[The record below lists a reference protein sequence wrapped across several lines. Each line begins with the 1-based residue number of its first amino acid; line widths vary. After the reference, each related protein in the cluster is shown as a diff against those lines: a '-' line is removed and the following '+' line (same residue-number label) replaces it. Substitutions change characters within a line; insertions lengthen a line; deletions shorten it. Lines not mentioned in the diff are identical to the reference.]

1 VVLKNDKRQ
10 TINRKRLVKLGNF
23 LFRNRNGIFPL
34 FYLMLF
40 VPSPEVFSNPVVAM
54 IIGFSVTII
63 GQLVRV
69 VTIGLVYI
77 IRGGKD
83 RRVYAED
90 LVTTGIF
97 AHCRNPLYVGNIL
110 ILVGLGIASNSL
122 LFMAVFTPLFLFFWQ
137 AIVLAEENYLRNKF
151 GQQYDEYCRSVNR
164 WLINFKGL
172 GETLN
177 SMEFKWRRVIIRE
190 YNSTY
195 IWMTGAV
202 LIVMKHF
209 YVHDDQFDFKKTLP
223 VFITILVVLLLLYLF
238 ARYLKKS
245 KKIVSD

>member
-1 VVLKNDKRQ
+1 M
-10 TINRKRLVKLGNF
+10 VKLGNF

-40 VPSPEVFSNPVVAM
+40 VPSWEVFTGPVTAM
-54 IIGFSVTII
+54 LIGVSVTIL
-63 GQLVRV
+63 GQLIRII
-69 VTIGLVYI
+69 TIGLVYI

-97 AHCRNPLYVGNIL
+97 NHCRNPLYVGNIL

-151 GQQYDEYCRSVNR
+151 GEQYNEYCKRVNR
-164 WLINFKGL
+164 WLINFNGIGK
-172 GETLN
+172 TLR
-177 SMEFKWRRVIIRE
+177 SMQFKWKRVIIRE
-190 YNSTY
+190 YNATY

-209 YVHDDQFDFKKTLP
+209 YFHKDQFDLRQDLP
-223 VFITILVVLLLLYLF
+223 IFISILILLLLLYLF

>member
-1 VVLKNDKRQ
+1 
-10 TINRKRLVKLGNF
+10 
-23 LFRNRNGIFPL
+23 
-34 FYLMLF
+34 MLF
-40 VPSPEVFSNPVVAM
+40 IPSREVFPNPVTAM
-54 IIGFSVTII
+54 VIGFSVTIG
-63 GQLVRV
+63 GQLIRV
-69 VTIGLVYI
+69 ITIGLVYI

-137 AIVLAEENYLRNKF
+137 AIIMAEENYLRGKF
-151 GQQYDEYCRSVNR
+151 GEQYNAYCKKVDR

-172 GETLN
+172 GKTMR
-177 SMEFKWRRVIIRE
+177 SMQFKWKRVLIRE
-190 YNSTY
+190 YNATY

-209 YVHDDQFDFKKTLP
+209 YLHEDQFSFQDNLTL
-223 VFITILVVLLLLYLF
+223 FIAILAGLMLLYF
-238 ARYLKKS
+238 VARYLKKS
-245 KKIVSD
+245 GIITSD

>member
-1 VVLKNDKRQ
+1 M
-10 TINRKRLVKLGNF
+10 IKLGNF

-40 VPSPEVFSNPVVAM
+40 IPSFIPGIDWEVFSNPMIAM
-54 IIGFSVTII
+54 IIGFTVTII
-63 GQLVRV
+63 GQLIRII
-69 VTIGLVYI
+69 TIGLVYI

-83 RRVYAED
+83 RRAYAED

-97 AHCRNPLYVGNIL
+97 SHCRNPLYVGNIL

-151 GQQYDEYCRSVNR
+151 GEQYNAYCKRVNR
-164 WLINFKGL
+164 WLINFNGL
-172 GETLN
+172 RKTLG
-177 SMEFKWRRVIIRE
+177 SMEFKWKRVIIRE

-209 YVHDDQFDFKKTLP
+209 YLHKEQFDFTKNLP
-223 VFITILVVLLLLYLF
+223 VFISILVGLLILYLF

-245 KKIVSD
+245 RKLVSD

>member
-1 VVLKNDKRQ
+1 M
-10 TINRKRLVKLGNF
+10 VKLGNF

-40 VPSPEVFSNPVVAM
+40 VPSREVFPDPVTAM
-54 IIGFSVTII
+54 VIGFSVTII
-63 GQLVRV
+63 GQLIRV
-69 VTIGLVYI
+69 ITIGLVYI

-122 LFMAVFTPLFLFFWQ
+122 LFMAVFTPIFLFFWQ
-137 AIVLAEENYLRNKF
+137 AIVLAEENYLRRKF
-151 GQQYDEYCRSVNR
+151 GEQYNEYCKRVDR

-172 GETLN
+172 GSTLR
-177 SMEFKWRRVIIRE
+177 SMQFKWKRVIIRE
-190 YNSTY
+190 YNATY
-195 IWMTGAV
+195 LWMTGAV

-209 YVHDDQFDFKKTLP
+209 YFHEERFDLHKNLA
-223 VFITILVVLLLLYLF
+223 VFISILVGLSILYLV

-245 KKIVSD
+245 RILASD

>member
-1 VVLKNDKRQ
+1 MVR
-10 TINRKRLVKLGNF
+10 LGNF

-40 VPSPEVFSNPVVAM
+40 VPSFEVFPNPVTAM

-63 GQLVRV
+63 GQLIRV
-69 VTIGLVYI
+69 MTIGLVYI

-90 LVTTGIF
+90 LVVTGIF

-122 LFMAVFTPLFLFFWQ
+122 LFMAVFTPVFLFFWQ

-151 GQQYDEYCRSVNR
+151 GEQYNEYCKKVNR

-172 GETLN
+172 GKTLS
-177 SMEFKWRRVIIRE
+177 SMEFKWKRVIIRE

-209 YVHDDQFDFKKTLP
+209 YFHKEQFNFYKNFPT
-223 VFITILVVLLLLYLF
+223 FISILIGLLILYLF

-245 KKIVSD
+245 RKLVSD

>member
-1 VVLKNDKRQ
+1 
-10 TINRKRLVKLGNF
+10 LVKLGNF

-40 VPSPEVFSNPVVAM
+40 VPSWEVFPNPVTAM
-54 IIGFSVTII
+54 IIGFSVTIT
-63 GQLVRV
+63 GQLIRII
-69 VTIGLVYI
+69 TIGLVYI

-97 AHCRNPLYVGNIL
+97 SHCRNPLYVGNIL

-122 LFMAVFTPLFLFFWQ
+122 LFMTVFTPLFLFFWQ

-151 GQQYDEYCRSVNR
+151 GEQYNDYCKRVNR
-164 WLINFKGL
+164 WLINFNGIGK
-172 GETLN
+172 TLR
-177 SMEFKWRRVIIRE
+177 SMQFKWKRVIIRE
-190 YNSTY
+190 YNATY

-209 YVHDDQFDFKKTLP
+209 YFHDSQFDFRKNLP
-223 VFITILVVLLLLYLF
+223 VFISILVLLLLLYLF

-245 KKIVSD
+245 RKLVSD

>member
-1 VVLKNDKRQ
+1 M
-10 TINRKRLVKLGNF
+10 VKLGNF

-40 VPSPEVFSNPVVAM
+40 VPSWEVFPNPVTAM
-54 IIGFSVTII
+54 IIGFSVTIT
-63 GQLVRV
+63 GQLIRII
-69 VTIGLVYI
+69 TIGLVYI

-97 AHCRNPLYVGNIL
+97 SHCRNPLYVGNIL

-122 LFMAVFTPLFLFFWQ
+122 LFMVVFTPLFLFFWQ

-151 GQQYDEYCRSVNR
+151 GEQYNDYCKRVNR
-164 WLINFKGL
+164 WLINFNGIGK
-172 GETLN
+172 TLR
-177 SMEFKWRRVIIRE
+177 SMHFKWKRVIIRE
-190 YNSTY
+190 YNATY

-209 YVHDDQFDFKKTLP
+209 YFHDSQFDFRKNLP
-223 VFITILVVLLLLYLF
+223 VFISILVLLLLLYLF

-245 KKIVSD
+245 RILVSD

>member
-1 VVLKNDKRQ
+1 M
-10 TINRKRLVKLGNF
+10 IKLGNF
-23 LFRNRNGIFPL
+23 LFRNRNGIFPI

-40 VPSPEVFSNPVVAM
+40 VPSREVFTNPVTAM

-63 GQLVRV
+63 GQLIRII
-69 VTIGLVYI
+69 TIGLVYI

-97 AHCRNPLYVGNIL
+97 SHCRNPLYVGNIL

-151 GQQYDEYCRSVNR
+151 GEQYNDYCKRVNR
-164 WLINFKGL
+164 WLINPNGL
-172 GETLN
+172 GTTLG
-177 SMEFKWRRVIIRE
+177 SMQFKWKRVIIRE

-209 YVHDDQFDFKKTLP
+209 YFHDHRFDFKKNLP
-223 VFITILVVLLLLYLF
+223 MFISILVLFLLLYLF

-245 KKIVSD
+245 RKLVSD

>member
-1 VVLKNDKRQ
+1 M
-10 TINRKRLVKLGNF
+10 VKLGNF

-40 VPSPEVFSNPVVAM
+40 VPSWEVFTDPVTAM

-63 GQLVRV
+63 GQLIRII
-69 VTIGLVYI
+69 TIGLVYI

-122 LFMAVFTPLFLFFWQ
+122 LFMAVFTPLFLLFWQ

-151 GQQYDEYCRSVNR
+151 GEQYNVYCKRVNR
-164 WLINFKGL
+164 WLINFKGIGKTL
-172 GETLN
+172 G
-177 SMEFKWRRVIIRE
+177 SMQFKWKRVIIRE
-190 YNSTY
+190 YNATY

-209 YVHDDQFDFKKTLP
+209 YFHDAQFDFKKNLP
-223 VFITILVVLLLLYLF
+223 VFISILILLLLLYLF

-245 KKIVSD
+245 RKLVSD

>member
-1 VVLKNDKRQ
+1 M
-10 TINRKRLVKLGNF
+10 VKLGNF
-23 LFRNRNGIFPL
+23 LFRNRNGIFPI

-40 VPSPEVFSNPVVAM
+40 VPSRQVFTNPVTAM
-54 IIGFSVTII
+54 IIGFTVTII
-63 GQLVRV
+63 GQLIRII
-69 VTIGLVYI
+69 TIGLVYI

-97 AHCRNPLYVGNIL
+97 SHCRNPLYVGNIL

-151 GQQYDEYCRSVNR
+151 GEQYNDYCKRVNR
-164 WLINFKGL
+164 WLINPNGL
-172 GETLN
+172 GTTLG
-177 SMEFKWRRVIIRE
+177 SMQFKWKRVIIRE

-209 YVHDDQFDFKKTLP
+209 YFHADGFDFKKNLP
-223 VFITILVVLLLLYLF
+223 MFISILVLLLLLYLF

-245 KKIVSD
+245 RKLVSD

>member
-1 VVLKNDKRQ
+1 
-10 TINRKRLVKLGNF
+10 
-23 LFRNRNGIFPL
+23 
-34 FYLMLF
+34 MLF
-40 VPSPEVFSNPVVAM
+40 VPSWEVFTNPVTAM

-63 GQLVRV
+63 GQLIRII
-69 VTIGLVYI
+69 TIGLVYI

-97 AHCRNPLYVGNIL
+97 NHCRNPLYVGNIL

-151 GQQYDEYCRSVNR
+151 GEQYNEYCKRVNR
-164 WLINFKGL
+164 WLINFSGIGK
-172 GETLN
+172 TLR
-177 SMEFKWRRVIIRE
+177 SMQFKWKRVIIRE
-190 YNSTY
+190 YNATY

-209 YVHDDQFDFKKTLP
+209 YFHKDQFDLRQDLP
-223 VFITILVVLLLLYLF
+223 IFISILILLLLLYLF

>member
-1 VVLKNDKRQ
+1 M
-10 TINRKRLVKLGNF
+10 VKLGNF

-40 VPSPEVFSNPVVAM
+40 VPSWEVFSDPVVAT
-54 IIGFSVTII
+54 IIGFSITII
-63 GQLVRV
+63 GQLIRIA
-69 VTIGLVYI
+69 TIGLVYI

-83 RRVYAED
+83 RRVYAEE

-137 AIVLAEENYLRNKF
+137 AIVLAEENYLRDKF
-151 GQQYDEYCRSVNR
+151 GEQYDQYCRRVSR
-164 WLINFKGL
+164 WGLNLKGM
-172 GETLN
+172 GHTLN
-177 SMEFKWRRVIIRE
+177 SMQFKWKRVIIRE

-209 YVHDDQFDFKKTLP
+209 YFHEERFDFDKNLP
-223 VFITILVVLLLLYLF
+223 VFISILVGLLMLYF
-238 ARYLKKS
+238 IARYLKKS
-245 KKIVSD
+245 RKLVSD

>member
-1 VVLKNDKRQ
+1 M
-10 TINRKRLVKLGNF
+10 VKLGNF

-40 VPSPEVFSNPVVAM
+40 VPSWEVFKNPVTAM
-54 IIGFSVTII
+54 IIGFSVTLI
-63 GQLVRV
+63 GQLTRV
-69 VTIGLVYI
+69 ITIGLVYI

-122 LFMAVFTPLFLFFWQ
+122 LFMAVFTPLFLLFWQ

-151 GQQYDEYCRSVNR
+151 GEQYNEYCKRVNR
-164 WLINFKGL
+164 WLFNLKGI
-172 GETLN
+172 GATFR
-177 SMEFKWRRVIIRE
+177 SMQFKWKRVIIRE

-209 YVHDDQFDFKKTLP
+209 YFHDDQFAFNKNLP
-223 VFITILVVLLLLYLF
+223 IFISILVVLLLLYLF

-245 KKIVSD
+245 RKLVSD

>member
-1 VVLKNDKRQ
+1 L
-10 TINRKRLVKLGNF
+10 IKLGNF
-23 LFRNRNGIFPL
+23 LFRNRNGIFPI

-40 VPSPEVFSNPVVAM
+40 VPSREVFTNPVTAM

-63 GQLVRV
+63 GQLIRII
-69 VTIGLVYI
+69 TIGLVYI

-97 AHCRNPLYVGNIL
+97 SHCRNPLYVGNIL

-137 AIVLAEENYLRNKF
+137 AIVLAEENYLRDKF
-151 GQQYDEYCRSVNR
+151 GEQYNDYCKRVNR
-164 WLINFKGL
+164 WLINPNGL
-172 GETLN
+172 GATLG
-177 SMEFKWRRVIIRE
+177 SMEFKWKRVIIRE

-209 YVHDDQFDFKKTLP
+209 YFHDDRFDFKKNLP
-223 VFITILVVLLLLYLF
+223 TFISILILLLLLYLF

-245 KKIVSD
+245 RKLVSD

>member
-1 VVLKNDKRQ
+1 M
-10 TINRKRLVKLGNF
+10 IKLGNF

-40 VPSPEVFSNPVVAM
+40 VPSREVFTNPVTAM

-63 GQLVRV
+63 GQLIRV
-69 VTIGLVYI
+69 MTIGLVYI

-122 LFMAVFTPLFLFFWQ
+122 LFMAIFTPLFLVFWQ

-151 GQQYDEYCRSVNR
+151 GEQYNDYCKRVNR
-164 WLINFKGL
+164 WLINFNGIGK
-172 GETLN
+172 TLR
-177 SMEFKWRRVIIRE
+177 SMQFKWKRVIIRE
-190 YNSTY
+190 YNATY

-209 YVHDDQFDFKKTLP
+209 YFHKDQFDFRKNLP
-223 VFITILVVLLLLYLF
+223 VFISILVLLLLLYLF

-245 KKIVSD
+245 RKLVSD

>member
-1 VVLKNDKRQ
+1 M
-10 TINRKRLVKLGNF
+10 VKLGNF

-40 VPSPEVFSNPVVAM
+40 VPSWEVFANPVTAM

-63 GQLVRV
+63 GQLTRV
-69 VTIGLVYI
+69 ITIGLVYI

-122 LFMAVFTPLFLFFWQ
+122 LFMAVFTPIFLIFWQ

-151 GQQYDEYCRSVNR
+151 GEQYDAYCKGVDR
-164 WLINFKGL
+164 WLINFTGL
-172 GETLN
+172 GQTFR
-177 SMEFKWRRVIIRE
+177 SMQFKWRRVIIRE

-202 LIVMKHF
+202 LIVMKNF
-209 YVHDDQFDFKKTLP
+209 YFHKEQFDFHENLP
-223 VFITILVVLLLLYLF
+223 VFIFILVGLLILYLL

-245 KKIVSD
+245 RKLVSD

>member
-1 VVLKNDKRQ
+1 M
-10 TINRKRLVKLGNF
+10 VKLGNF

-40 VPSPEVFSNPVVAM
+40 VPSREVFTNPVTAM

-63 GQLVRV
+63 GQLIRV
-69 VTIGLVYI
+69 MTIGLVYI

-122 LFMAVFTPLFLFFWQ
+122 LFMAIFTPLFLVFWQ

-151 GQQYDEYCRSVNR
+151 GEQYNDYCKRVNR
-164 WLINFKGL
+164 WLINFNGIGK
-172 GETLN
+172 TLR
-177 SMEFKWRRVIIRE
+177 SMQFKWKRVIIRE
-190 YNSTY
+190 YNATY

-209 YVHDDQFDFKKTLP
+209 YFHKDQFDFRKNLP
-223 VFITILVVLLLLYLF
+223 VFISILILLLVLYLF

-245 KKIVSD
+245 RKLVSD

>member
-1 VVLKNDKRQ
+1 L
-10 TINRKRLVKLGNF
+10 IKLGNF

-34 FYLMLF
+34 FYLVLF
-40 VPSPEVFSNPVVAM
+40 IPSREVFTDPVTAM
-54 IIGFSVTII
+54 IIGFTVTII
-63 GQLVRV
+63 GQLIRV
-69 VTIGLVYI
+69 ITIGLVYI

-137 AIVLAEENYLRNKF
+137 AIVLAEENYLRHKF
-151 GQQYDEYCRSVNR
+151 GEQYNEYCKRVDR

-172 GETLN
+172 GKTMR
-177 SMEFKWRRVIIRE
+177 SMQFKWKRVIIRE
-190 YNSTY
+190 YNATY

-209 YVHDDQFDFKKTLP
+209 YFHDDLYDLQKNLP
-223 VFITILVVLLLLYLF
+223 VFIALLAALLLLYSV

-245 KKIVSD
+245 QTIVSD